1 MKNIG
6 SNYYSFWFWSE
17 VDLTEILCNEMMPVP
32 LVLAELNDLLKSEDK
47 TILQTRLSKNIVYI
61 DSINALLLMDKRWWS
76 HLEKQ
81 VAILLGN

>member
-1 MKNIG
+1 
-6 SNYYSFWFWSE
+6 
-17 VDLTEILCNEMMPVP
+17 MMPVP
-32 LVLAELNDLLKSEDK
+32 LALAELNDLLKSEDK

-61 DSINALLLMDKRWWS
+61 DSINALLLMDERWWS